1 MNNFFSFFLKKTKNP
16 KKTDFHL
23 KKPKNPPKNPAGFF
37 GMPTLNQIGFRKGFR
52 TADHVFTLKTI
63 VDQSFKNK
71 EKLYTCFVGL
81 EKHMI
86 QFGEKDYSLR
96 C

>member
-1 MNNFFSFFLKKTKNP
+1 MNSRLMDTFEENKLI
-16 KKTDFHL
+16 DH
-23 KKPKNPPKNPAGFF
+23 
-37 GMPTLNQIGFRKGFR
+37 NQIGFRKGFR

-81 EKHMI
+81 KKHMI